1 MHPEQPIC
9 SAGET
14 CYVDRVVTLT
24 STWSHRAAPVGS
36 QRRGRSV
43 RMTISRKP
51 LRIGTDE

>member
-24 STWSHRAAPVGS
+24 STWSHRGGACRLTAP
-36 QRRGRSV
+36 GRSV

>member
-24 STWSHRAAPVGS
+24 STRSHRGGARRLTAPGAFGAHDDFL
-36 QRRGRSV
+36 QATEDRNG
-43 RMTISRKP
+43 
-51 LRIGTDE
+51 